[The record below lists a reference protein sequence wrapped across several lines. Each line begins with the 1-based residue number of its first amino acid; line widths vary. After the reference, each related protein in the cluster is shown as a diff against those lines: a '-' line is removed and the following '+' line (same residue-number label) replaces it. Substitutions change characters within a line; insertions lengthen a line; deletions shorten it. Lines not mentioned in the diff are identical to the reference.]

1 MEKIDR
7 VRTIMSHVPVT
18 QQQLKEYMET
28 LTDMRKD
35 LENFTSILEK
45 LHTYEVAIVSLNSEV
60 CALQQ
65 ELDYLHRTLCRNES
79 DYFINNE
86 SNYFIKNEPCFYWNG
101 SKITSY
107 NDYKTKVKTE
117 LTTDE

>member
-7 VRTIMSHVPVT
+7 VRAIMSHVPIT

-35 LENFTSILEK
+35 LENFNSVLTK
-45 LHTYEVAIVSLNSEV
+45 LHAYEIEIGALNSEV
-60 CALQQ
+60 YALRQ
-65 ELDYLHRTLCRNES
+65 ELEYLHRTLCCNETN
-79 DYFINNE
+79 YFIND
-86 SNYFIKNEPCFYWNG
+86 EPRFYWNG